1 LNKKQIR
8 LWLANNQKK
17 KIENLFIDYLEIAKE
32 HNLKSGIT
40 ATEWVNLVY
49 NYPDFT
55 KYKNIGKEE
64 KSEYFFDNS
73 QNQKEFDSSNYYLT
87 TVNNTQYIVNK
98 FFVPENQLKFA
109 YEKIVDSYTKPFL
122 DWSSLLIYLYA
133 AIGISLSL
141 FGFRV
146 TSGKS
151 WLIALVSF
159 GVFNIVTGI
168 FSGLIGSGILY
179 LLLTIALIIFT
190 FIYLHLIISSKK
202 GKKISAV
209 TNALLINLTPAFFPL
224 IVGLYSAIV
233 TSSSNYYS
241 IDANMRSQEYPV
253 MNFIQKNS
261 LLLISLNLIFVFVV
275 QFYYSKQMKIWRG
288 IAEA

>member
-49 NYPDFT
+49 NYPDFI

-109 YEKIVDSYTKPFL
+109 YEKIADSYTKPFL

-141 FGFRV
+141 FAFRV

-159 GVFNIVTGI
+159 RVFNIITRI

-241 IDANMRSQEYPV
+241 IDANLRSQEYPV